1 MFPGNDQTSREFL
14 IKKKKKSFK
23 LPCQIHFQHH
33 WKLDRGDPSFP
44 SILHNYRQRILT
56 FCFPLFSPFYLFTKL
71 FESSALMH
79 LAAIKSLLSA
89 LHQLSHQCVAV
100 ASSAFGPASSQKF
113 GSISFSVER
122 MVSILVN
129 NLHSM

>member
-1 MFPGNDQTSREFL
+1 
-14 IKKKKKSFK
+14 
-23 LPCQIHFQHH
+23 
-33 WKLDRGDPSFP
+33 
-44 SILHNYRQRILT
+44 
-56 FCFPLFSPFYLFTKL
+56 
-71 FESSALMH
+71 MH
-79 LAAIKSLLSA
+79 LSAIKSLLSA